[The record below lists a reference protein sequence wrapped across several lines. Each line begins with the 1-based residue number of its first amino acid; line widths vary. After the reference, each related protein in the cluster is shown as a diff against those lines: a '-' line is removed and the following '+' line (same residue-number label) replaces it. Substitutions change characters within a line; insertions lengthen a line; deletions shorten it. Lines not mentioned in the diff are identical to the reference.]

1 MIYKS
6 NFSDAINRIKEKVNI
21 NPKELDK
28 VLKVAATSVQGTM
41 MRRVFNDGKDSKNG
55 MIGSYSTRPT
65 LVGRSSFVNKSAW
78 DRVFKTK
85 KYKWVT
91 FRGRKLKV
99 LTGGYKQIRQIEG
112 KETVSVNLTRTG
124 KLSKSLVIEP
134 TANGYIIG
142 FLPYGA
148 KLSQY
153 QEDHWNKMI
162 FAPSS
167 NEKRIITTIVNNYL
181 NSKING

>member
-6 NFSDAINRIKEKVNI
+6 NFSDAIDRIKEKVNI

-41 MRRVFNDGKDSKNG
+41 MRRVFNNGKDSKNG
-55 MIGSYSTRPT
+55 MIGNYSTKPT
-65 LVGRSSFVNKSAW
+65 LVGRSSFVNKGAW
-78 DRVFKTK
+78 DRVYRSKS
-85 KYKWVT
+85 YKWVT

-99 LTGGYKQIRQIEG
+99 LTGGYKQIRQLEG
-112 KETVSVNLTRTG
+112 KETASVNLTRTG

-148 KLSQY
+148 KLSKY

-167 NEKRIITTIVNNYL
+167 NEKRIITTIVNNYF

>member
-6 NFSDAINRIKEKVNI
+6 NFSDAINRIKYKVNI

-41 MRRVFNDGKDSKNG
+41 MRRVFNNGKDSKNG

-153 QEDHWNKMI
+153 QENHWNKMI
-162 FAPSS
+162 FAPSL

>member
-6 NFSDAINRIKEKVNI
+6 NFSDAINRIKDKVNI

-41 MRRVFNDGKDSKNG
+41 MRRVFNNGKDSKNG
-55 MIGSYSTRPT
+55 MIGNYSTKPT
-65 LVGRSSFVNKSAW
+65 LVGRSSFVNKGAW
-78 DRVFKTK
+78 DRVYRSKS
-85 KYKWVT
+85 YKWVT

-99 LTGGYKQIRQIEG
+99 LTGGYKQIRQLEG
-112 KETVSVNLTRTG
+112 KETASVNLTRTG

-148 KLSQY
+148 KLSKY

-167 NEKRIITTIVNNYL
+167 NEKRIITTIVNNYF